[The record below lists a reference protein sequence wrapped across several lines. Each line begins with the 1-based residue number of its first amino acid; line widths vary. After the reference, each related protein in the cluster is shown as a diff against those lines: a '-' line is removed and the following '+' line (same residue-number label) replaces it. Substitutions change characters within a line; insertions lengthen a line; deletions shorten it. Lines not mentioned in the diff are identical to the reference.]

1 MPSSESRRIAAA
13 LERRVGD
20 SHDPAHVAACAIVL
34 WREIETQLMPI
45 LGTRG
50 VAALFG
56 RTLYLTSRTHSWL
69 GEVPEGV
76 HSVMDLDSLQAAI
89 TAQPF
94 AIGIEGA
101 GALFVV
107 FHDLLVSMVGAQL
120 TERLL
125 RDVMAT
131 PSSGHA
137 AQEAQ

>member
-1 MPSSESRRIAAA
+1 
-13 LERRVGD
+13 
-20 SHDPAHVAACAIVL
+20 
-34 WREIETQLMPI
+34 MPI

-56 RTLYLTSRTHSWL
+56 RALHLTSRTHAWL

-76 HSVMDLDSLQAAI
+76 QATMDLDGLHGAI
-89 TAQPF
+89 AAQPF
-94 AIGIEGA
+94 AIGIDG
-101 GALFVV
+101 GSALFVV
-107 FHDLLVSMVGAQL
+107 FYDLLVSMVGAQL

-137 AQEAQ
+137 AQDAQ